1 MTRSYRWAGRSGQ
14 VGKRVGCAGIVVGA
28 AVTLGL
34 SVHHDLQLTAM
45 IKSPASVKRETDRFR
60 LEECIYHTVRSEVPK
75 GATTYD
81 IGPNQVLTQ
90 WVTGLST
97 LWAVPQPSPATARWI
112 LTLVP
117 AHGDCGGYALKV
129 RHT

>member
-1 MTRSYRWAGRSGQ
+1 

-45 IKSPASVKRETDRFR
+45 VNTPASIKYETGIFQQD
-60 LEECIYHTVRSEVPK
+60 ECIYHAIRSEVPK
-75 GATTYD
+75 GATVYG
-81 IGPNQVLTQ
+81 IGTNWVLTQ
-90 WVTGLST
+90 RLAGMST
-97 LWAVPQPSPATARWI
+97 LWAVPQPSRATARWI

-117 AHGDCGGYALKV
+117 AHGACMGVALKV
-129 RHT
+129 RRA